1 MSRVFIMIGIFTV
14 AFFGHRYVDDII
26 ALENLLEKQIYKIIR
41 EKEYVDFLVGR
52 NGEFD
57 QCAAST
63 VRRVQKNYKDC
74 NSALVLLLPYP
85 TAEFLKNEDY
95 FYEYYTD
102 VDISYKASIAHP
114 KAAIQLRN
122 QEMVDRAD
130 LIICYIEQKE
140 GGAYKAVKYAEK
152 HNKPIIN
159 IADI

>member
-1 MSRVFIMIGIFTV
+1 MLNIFTV
-14 AFFGHRYVDDII
+14 AFFGHRYIDKPSRVQD
-26 ALENLLEKQIYKIIR
+26 LLEEHIR
-41 EKEYVDFLVGR
+41 KLINEKEYVDFLVGR

-74 NSALVLLLPYP
+74 NSALVLVLPYP

-152 HNKPIIN
+152 HNKLIIN